1 MAIDCNQAI
10 EEKVRK
16 EASASFVAEIDGKVV
31 GFMICNIISCGFGL
45 LDISA
50 WIVTLGVDPEFMG
63 QGIGKSLA
71 AEIVKVCKEKG
82 IKNIHLSV
90 EWASVDLLSF
100 LKTSGFHRSNFINLR
115 KEL

>member
-1 MAIDCNQAI
+1 
-10 EEKVRK
+10 
-16 EASASFVAEIDGKVV
+16 VAEIDRKVV
-31 GFMICNIISCGFGL
+31 GFMICNIISCGFGF

-50 WIVTLGVDPEFMG
+50 WIVVLGVDPAFMG

-82 IKNIHLSV
+82 IKNIYLSV

-115 KEL
+115 KEV